1 MPVKDIAVK
10 GVETADPETPVTE
23 LAEDMASAGV
33 GSIVVTAEH
42 RPVGIVTDRDLAVR
56 VLAEDV
62 DPATL
67 VAADVMTEDPA
78 TVRSTAEELAV
89 ATEMYERGVRRM
101 PVVDDGDHLVGIVT
115 LDDLFGLFVAELAD
129 LAAVVEAESPPY

>member
-10 GVETADPETPVTE
+10 GVETADPETPVPE
-23 LAEDMASAGV
+23 LADSMAEAGV
-33 GSIVVTAEH
+33 GSIVIAVEH
-42 RPVGIVTDRDLAVR
+42 RPVGIVTDRDLALR
-56 VLAEDV
+56 ALAGET

-67 VAADVMTEDPA
+67 VAADVMTGDPA
-78 TVRSTAEELAV
+78 TVQSTTDELAV
-89 ATEMYERGVRRM
+89 ATEMCERGVRRM

-115 LDDLFGLFVAELAD
+115 LDDLFRRFVAELAD